1 MSYII
6 KKVLNNNIVQCY
18 ELGKHE
24 ECLLLGK
31 GIGFQ
36 KKTDDLIDEE
46 KIENIYFIRNQKN
59 LNRYQTLVAACDER
73 LVDVVET
80 VIQMMETRF
89 GNLYDEYL
97 HIALL
102 DHLNFSLYRLQN
114 HIEVKNI
121 FLEEF
126 SVMYADEY
134 AFAQFTLSYINEQLQ
149 IQLPASE
156 TGFITLHFHSALHKE
171 SVSKSTLYMQII
183 TACIALIEEKL
194 NVSLDAGSI
203 ERMRLVT
210 HLKFALERADK
221 KIELHNPLL
230 ETLKATYPDTYVI
243 AIAMREMIKNEYLVA
258 LSDGEIGYLVLHI
271 QNIILG
277 LSQERGE

>member
-18 ELGKHE
+18 ELGKSE

-36 KKTDDLIDEE
+36 KKVDDLVNEE
-46 KIENIYFIRNQKN
+46 IIEKIYFIKNQKN
-59 LNRYQTLVAACDER
+59 LNRYQSLVSKCDER
-73 LVDVVET
+73 LVDVVEE
-80 VIQMMETRF
+80 VIKMMEERF
-89 GNLYDEYL
+89 GSLYDEYL

-114 HIEVKNI
+114 NIEVNNI

-134 AFAQFTLSYINEQLQ
+134 AFAQMVLSYINDQLH

-156 TGFITLHFHSALHKE
+156 IGFITLHIHSALHKE
-171 SVSKSTLYMQII
+171 SISKSTLYMQII
-183 TACIALIEEKL
+183 TSCINLIEEKL
-194 NVSLDAGSI
+194 HVKLDAGSI

-221 KIELHNPLL
+221 KIEIHNPLL
-230 ETLKATYPDTYVI
+230 DTLKATYPDTYVI
-243 AIAMREMIKNEYLVA
+243 AIAMREMIKETYLVE
-258 LSDGEIGYLVLHI
+258 LSDGELGYLVLHI
-271 QNIILG
+271 QNIIMG
-277 LSQERGE
+277 LSS

>member
-1 MSYII
+1 MSYLI
-6 KKVLNNNIVQCY
+6 KKVLNNNIVQCC
-18 ELGKHE
+18 EMGKSD

-36 KKTDDLIDEE
+36 KKADDLVDDEKVE
-46 KIENIYFIRNQKN
+46 KIYHIRNEKN
-59 LNRYQTLVAACDER
+59 LNRYQKLVNQCDER
-73 LVDVVET
+73 LVVVVED
-80 VIQMMETRF
+80 VIHMMEERF

-114 HIEVKNI
+114 GIEVKNI

-134 AFAQFTLSYINEQLQ
+134 AFAQMVLSYINQQLS

-156 TGFITLHFHSALHKE
+156 IGFITLHIHSALHKE

-183 TACIALIEEKL
+183 TSCINLIEDKL
-194 NVSLDAGSI
+194 KVKLDAGSI

-221 KIELHNPLL
+221 KIEIHNPLL
-230 ETLKATYPDTYVI
+230 DSLKTAYPETYEI
-243 AIAMREMIKNEYLVA
+243 ANSMREMMKIDYLVE

-271 QNIILG
+271 QNIIMG
-277 LSQERGE
+277 LSK